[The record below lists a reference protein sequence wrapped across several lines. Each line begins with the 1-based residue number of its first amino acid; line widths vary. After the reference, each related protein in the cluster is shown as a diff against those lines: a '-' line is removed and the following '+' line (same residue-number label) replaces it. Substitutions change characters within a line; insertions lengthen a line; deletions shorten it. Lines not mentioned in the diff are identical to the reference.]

1 MLIALTVR
9 SIAAA
14 ARGSRSVPDSTA
26 KTTFAVSPDAAGK
39 RSSSRSIARWD
50 SVPGVLKSST
60 NEPPPTLAARPERDE
75 HHRHDREGALPVF
88 RRPGGEVPEEMGHAS
103 QLSTSLR
110 ICNRCRFA
118 TYVFVA
124 RRACSL
130 RLAHA
135 RRGCGNARSSAR
147 ASRSSRRP
155 CGLFAERG
163 YQATT
168 IADIATAADVAPRTF
183 FSYFPSKE
191 AVVFHD
197 VDRDLDG
204 LASALRDRLPGETA
218 FDALRR
224 WIDGMF
230 DNWTAEEDEAVLR
243 KRLCREDEGL
253 TNFQG
258 GDDGSHPR
266 AAARGDRTR
275 SRRAAGLATPAPRG
289 RRGDGGAALART
301 TPSTRSPTQ
310 HVRETKTEALAV
322 LDDAMLFLRGGID
335 ALQDK

>member
-1 MLIALTVR
+1 MAEGLRERKKQRTREQI
-9 SIAAA
+9 I
-14 ARGSRSVPDSTA
+14 
-26 KTTFAVSPDAAGK
+26 DAA
-39 RSSSRSIARWD
+39 
-50 SVPGVLKSST
+50 
-60 NEPPPTLAARPERDE
+60 
-75 HHRHDREGALPVF
+75 
-88 RRPGGEVPEEMGHAS
+88 M
-103 QLSTSLR
+103 
-110 ICNRCRFA
+110 
-118 TYVFVA
+118 
-124 RRACSL
+124 
-130 RLAHA
+130 
-135 RRGCGNARSSAR
+135 
-147 ASRSSRRP
+147 
-155 CGLFAERG
+155 GLFAERG

-191 AVVFHD
+191 AVVFHT

-204 LASALRDRLPGETA
+204 LASALRDRLPNETA

-224 WIDGMF
+224 WIDGMY

-258 GDDGSHPR
+258 GVMARIQELLLEAIARDLDEPQDALRPR
-266 AAARGDRTR
+266 LVAAA
-275 SRRAAGLATPAPRG
+275 AM
-289 RRGDGGAALART
+289 AALNSLDNT
-301 TPSTRSPTQ
+301 LNEKPDQ

>member
-1 MLIALTVR
+1 MAEGLRERKKQRTREQI
-9 SIAAA
+9 IEAA
-14 ARGSRSVPDSTA
+14 
-26 KTTFAVSPDAAGK
+26 
-39 RSSSRSIARWD
+39 
-50 SVPGVLKSST
+50 
-60 NEPPPTLAARPERDE
+60 
-75 HHRHDREGALPVF
+75 
-88 RRPGGEVPEEMGHAS
+88 M
-103 QLSTSLR
+103 
-110 ICNRCRFA
+110 
-118 TYVFVA
+118 
-124 RRACSL
+124 
-130 RLAHA
+130 
-135 RRGCGNARSSAR
+135 
-147 ASRSSRRP
+147 
-155 CGLFAERG
+155 GLFAERG

-191 AVVFHD
+191 AVVFHT

-204 LASALRDRLPGETA
+204 LASALRDRLPDETA

-224 WIDGMF
+224 WIDGMY

-258 GDDGSHPR
+258 GVMARIQELLLEAIARDLDEPQDSLRPR
-266 AAARGDRTR
+266 LVAAA
-275 SRRAAGLATPAPRG
+275 AM
-289 RRGDGGAALART
+289 AALHSLDNT
-301 TPSTRSPTQ
+301 LEEKSDQ